1 MKEAREQSEDC
12 ITKLD
17 FVPKKNSK
25 VDVLSGGMKRKLHL
39 GIALVGDSKIVM
51 LDEPTS
57 GMDPEARRYQF
68 LEFLEFPYYQKVA
81 RLISNRNIIL

>member
-1 MKEAREQSEDC
+1 MTFIKSLICLGLSMKEAREQSLDC
-12 ITKLD
+12 IKKLD
-17 FVPKKNSK
+17 FMPKKNSK

-57 GMDPEARRYQF
+57 GMDPEARRY
-68 LEFLEFPYYQKVA
+68 
-81 RLISNRNIIL
+81 

>member
-17 FVPKKNSK
+17 FMPKKNSK
-25 VDVLSGGMKRKLHL
+25 VDTLSGGMKRKLHL

-57 GMDPEARRYQF
+57 GMDPEARRYVPTF
-68 LEFLEFPYYQKVA
+68 IRFMSYYVSE
-81 RLISNRNIIL
+81 L